1 MGNEKE
7 LKRKFSK
14 LFVMGIFSLSFLSIF
29 SNLLLKFDFVI
40 NIKWIIIMISSIFV
54 LSYDKTSIYFY
65 YFITLILIF
74 VPLGFIDSGG
84 NLPISIS
91 YIYML
96 LFLVVYLFESKRKLF
111 LTISLFISLV
121 IILNIN
127 YFHRE
132 IVRVYSDNIKYY
144 DTIFQ
149 VFLVFIFSCL
159 ALNVFCNIHKK
170 NQILLK
176 EANEKLTKFAM
187 YDSLTNVY
195 NRRAFDDRLISLLN
209 SNEHLYEDIWLLL
222 IDIDDFKIIND
233 ECGHDEGD
241 KIIKEISNAIK
252 NYLGNYSF
260 VARWGGDEF
269 AIITNLPYV
278 KLHRKV
284 DLLFNKILSLKTC
297 NNKKIT
303 ISCGITK
310 LIPDDEI
317 NQIFIRADK
326 LLYKAKEF
334 GKNRYL
340 FD

>member
-40 NIKWIIIMISSIFV
+40 NIKWILIMISSIFV
-54 LSYDKTSIYFY
+54 LSYDKISIYFY

-111 LTISLFISLV
+111 LTISLFVALV

-159 ALNVFCNIHKK
+159 TLNIFCNIHKK

-326 LLYKAKEF
+326 LLYKAKEL

>member
-40 NIKWIIIMISSIFV
+40 NIKWILIMISSIFV
-54 LSYDKTSIYFY
+54 LSYDKISIYFY

-111 LTISLFISLV
+111 LTISLFVALV

-159 ALNVFCNIHKK
+159 TLNIFCNIHKK

>member
-1 MGNEKE
+1 
-7 LKRKFSK
+7 
-14 LFVMGIFSLSFLSIF
+14 
-29 SNLLLKFDFVI
+29 
-40 NIKWIIIMISSIFV
+40 
-54 LSYDKTSIYFY
+54 
-65 YFITLILIF
+65 
-74 VPLGFIDSGG
+74 
-84 NLPISIS
+84 
-91 YIYML
+91 
-96 LFLVVYLFESKRKLF
+96 
-111 LTISLFISLV
+111 
-121 IILNIN
+121 
-127 YFHRE
+127 
-132 IVRVYSDNIKYY
+132 
-144 DTIFQ
+144 
-149 VFLVFIFSCL
+149 
-159 ALNVFCNIHKK
+159 
-170 NQILLK
+170 
-176 EANEKLTKFAM
+176 M